1 MGPGRR
7 RSFSMSYKACSLTRR
22 IFITLMTAALVL
34 SACQPEFNTATM
46 AAPQVWRVQVS
57 PAVRWLGPIFNQCIK
72 SLSGTVLLYDEK
84 PAGALDP
91 SKADFTISLQPAA
104 GAAYTAI
111 LGRSELVL
119 VVNPANPVNQLSQ
132 ADLLAIYNGKVSAW
146 ADLAKADCPDC
157 AASPL
162 KAIQP
167 YVYASGDEVA
177 RIFEGLFPS
186 LSHKLVNGI
195 LAPNP
200 QAVLQ
205 AVAADPQAI
214 GYLPTA
220 WVDST
225 VKTVKISDLP
235 DEGLRFPLV
244 LSATAEPQGARL
256 SWLLC
261 VQDAIQ

>member
-1 MGPGRR
+1 
-7 RSFSMSYKACSLTRR
+7 MSYEVCSLRRR
-22 IFITLMTAALVL
+22 IFIILAAILL
-34 SACQPEFNTATM
+34 LCACQPEFNSATM
-46 AAPQVWRVQVS
+46 TAPQVWRVQAS
-57 PAVRWLGPIFNQCIK
+57 PAVRWLGPIFNQCIRP
-72 SLSGTVLLYDEK
+72 LPGTILLYDEK
-84 PAGALDP
+84 PAAALDP
-91 SKADFTISLQPAA
+91 SRADFTISLGPAA

-111 LGRSELVL
+111 LGRSELVF
-119 VVNPANPVNQLSQ
+119 VVNPANPVTWLSQ
-132 ADLLAIYNGKVSAW
+132 ADILAIFNGKVSSW

-162 KAIQP
+162 QAIHP
-167 YVYASGDEVA
+167 YVYAAGDEVA

-186 LSHKLVNGI
+186 LTHKFVNGI

-200 QAVLQ
+200 QAVRQ
-205 AVAADPQAI
+205 AIAADPQAI

-225 VKTVKISDLP
+225 VKTLRISDLP
-235 DEGLRFPLV
+235 ANGLQFSLV
-244 LSATAEPQGARL
+244 VSAAAEPQGARL

>member
-1 MGPGRR
+1 
-7 RSFSMSYKACSLTRR
+7 MSYKACSLKRR
-22 IFITLMTAALVL
+22 IFTPLMAAALVL
-34 SACQPEFNTATM
+34 SACQPEFNTATLP
-46 AAPQVWRVQVS
+46 APQVWRVQVS
-57 PAVRWLGPIFNQCIK
+57 PAVRWLGPIFNQCVK
-72 SLSGTVLLYDEK
+72 SLPGTVLLYDEK
-84 PAGALDP
+84 PASALDP

-111 LGRSELVL
+111 LGRSKLVF
-119 VVNPANPVNQLSQ
+119 VVNPANPVTRLSR
-132 ADLLAIYNGKVSAW
+132 ADLMAIFNGKVSAW
-146 ADLAKADCPDC
+146 ADLAKTDCPDC

-162 KAIQP
+162 KAVQP
-167 YVYASGDEVA
+167 YVYADGNEVA
-177 RIFEGLFPS
+177 LIFEGLFLPVT
-186 LSHKLVNGI
+186 LKLVNGI

-205 AVAADPQAI
+205 AVAADLQAI

-244 LSATAEPQGARL
+244 LSAAAEPQGARL

-261 VQDAIQ
+261 VQAAIQ